1 MKSIF
6 IIVFPTSFYLHS
18 KSIDF
23 IQAIKLV
30 AMKRTKDYYFIRITF
45 RQIFQ
50 ELVQNTKL
58 MNRISV
64 KIILKKSERGKPK
77 VCVEKMYKMKLVE
90 ILILISC
97 ERDIP
102 IDIKEVIYKFEL
114 SSSVLKKELMF

>member
-1 MKSIF
+1 
-6 IIVFPTSFYLHS
+6 
-18 KSIDF
+18 
-23 IQAIKLV
+23 
-30 AMKRTKDYYFIRITF
+30 
-45 RQIFQ
+45 
-50 ELVQNTKL
+50 